1 MASCYTM
8 NFLQMALTSNIS
20 WVRHFFP
27 YFHLEFLFL
36 FRFLRIFFH
45 FSFEIYFPWSSVENK
60 MFYYFRNFFSLDI
73 FLYCCWCWFLQDGFV
88 IFSCRFPF
96 LLKKVFKV
104 KFFSSNSCFFIFSF
118 SFIVL
123 CLPQTNLWVVML

>member
-20 WVRHFFP
+20 LGTSFFSLLS
-27 YFHLEFLFL
+27 FGVF
-36 FRFLRIFFH
+36 IFISLLTDFFY
-45 FSFEIYFPWSSVENK
+45 FSFRIYFPWSSVENK

-73 FLYCCWCWFLQDGFV
+73 FFYCCWCWFLQDGFV
-88 IFSCRFPF
+88 IFSFRFPF

-104 KFFSSNSCFFIFSF
+104 KFCSSNSCFFFF
-118 SFIVL
+118 LLFIVL
-123 CLPQTNLWVVML
+123 CFPQTNLWVVML